1 MQEKNYLRLPN
12 PPKEV
17 IDFSHEMYEKYSK
30 LEFNNPM
37 NDLHFSSDVDD
48 KEAKYISKYIPQEI
62 PRNVDLTVSMNLITN
77 AYLPVTHIDRGRKVA
92 LQIPVIADPAIHKV
106 YVLRKEKYFTKLNPY
121 LNEKAGFHQKQEII
135 KTWNNERYP
144 GMPMF
149 HYYKEK
155 FFETHVVEPDI
166 PYLTDTSMPHG
177 GIHYDGLNKNK
188 FKQIANRWFLSI
200 SLDNRMSISERE
212 PFYKHWL

>member
-30 LEFNNPM
+30 LEWNNPM
-37 NDLHFSSDVDD
+37 SELHFSSDVDA
-48 KEAKYISKYIPQEI
+48 KEAKYISKYIPEDI
-62 PRNVDLTVSMNLITN
+62 HRNYDLTVSMNLITN
-77 AYLPVTHIDRGRKVA
+77 AYLPHTHIDRGRKVA

-106 YVLRKEKYFTKLNPY
+106 YVLRKEKYFTKLKPY
-121 LNEKAGFHQKQEII
+121 LNEKAGFSQKLEI
-135 KTWNNERYP
+135 TSWENQRYP

-155 FFETHVVEPDI
+155 FFETNVVEPDI
-166 PYLTDTSMPHG
+166 PYLTDTSLPHG
-177 GIHYDGLNKNK
+177 GIHYDGLNKNESK
-188 FKQIANRWFLSI
+188 EIANRWFLSI

-212 PFYKHWL
+212 PFYKQWLC

>member
-37 NDLHFSSDVDD
+37 SDLHFSSDLNV
-48 KEAKYISKYIPQEI
+48 KEEEYISKYIPQEI
-62 PRNVDLTVSMNLITN
+62 PRNVNLTVTMNLITD
-77 AYLPVTHIDRGRKVA
+77 AYLPFTHIDRGRKVA
-92 LQIPVIADPAIHKV
+92 LQIPVIADPAIHRV
-106 YVLRKEKYFTKLNPY
+106 YVLRKEKYFQKLKPY
-121 LNEKAGFHQKQEII
+121 LNEKAGFHQKQEI
-135 KTWNNERYP
+135 KTWENERYP

-155 FFETHVVEPDI
+155 FFETNVVEPDI
-166 PYLTDTSMPHG
+166 PYMTDTSVPHG

-188 FKQIANRWFLSI
+188 FKKIANRWFLSI
-200 SLDNRMSISERE
+200 SLANRMSILERE

>member
-1 MQEKNYLRLPN
+1 M
-12 PPKEV
+12 
-17 IDFSHEMYEKYSK
+17 S
-30 LEFNNPM
+30 
-37 NDLHFSSDVDD
+37 DLHFSSDVDD

-77 AYLPVTHIDRGRKVA
+77 AYLPFTHIDRGRKVA

-106 YVLRKEKYFTKLNPY
+106 YVLRKEKYFTKLKPY
-121 LNEKAGFHQKQEII
+121 LNEKAGFSQKLEI
-135 KTWNNERYP
+135 TSWENQRYP

-155 FFETHVVEPDI
+155 FFETNVVEPDI
-166 PYLTDTSMPHG
+166 PYLTDTSLPHG
-177 GIHYDGLNKNK
+177 GIHYDGLNKNESK
-188 FKQIANRWFLSI
+188 EIANRWFLSI

-212 PFYKHWL
+212 PFYKQWLC

>member
-37 NDLHFSSDVDD
+37 SDLHFSSDVDD

-106 YVLRKEKYFTKLNPY
+106 YVLKKEKFFKKLKPY
-121 LNEKAGFHQKQEII
+121 LNEKAGFHQKKEIT
-135 KTWNNERYP
+135 TWDNERYP

-149 HYYKEK
+149 HYYQEK
-155 FFETHVVEPDI
+155 FFETCVVEPDI
-166 PYLTDTSMPHG
+166 PYLTDTSVPHG
-177 GIHYDGLNKNK
+177 GIHYDGLNKNLGK
-188 FKQIANRWFLSI
+188 EKANRWFLSI
-200 SLDNRMSISERE
+200 SLANRMSIPERE
-212 PFYKHWL
+212 PFYKNWL